1 MNTTT
6 HLTHDNSP
14 AITSLVGPMG
24 HHLSLLLATVRRSLQ
39 AGSAPAA
46 PTVSTSALD
55 KGRTLWVN
63 QPMTR
68 HINCLEGTLWLTFDG
83 VRKDIILEADQSYRC
98 DCASRL
104 AIHVLNAARFD
115 MT

>member
-14 AITSLVGPMG
+14 AIPSLVGPLG
-24 HHLSLLLATVRRSLQ
+24 RHISLLLATVRSSLW

-55 KGRTLWVN
+55 KGRTLWVS

-68 HINCLEGTLWLTFDG
+68 DVNCLEGTLWLTFDG
-83 VRKDIILEADQSYRC
+83 VRRDIILEAGQSYRC

-104 AIHVLNAARFD
+104 AIHALDAARFD